1 MEEARDSVHSASDA
15 ICDGLRRLGDISYAI
30 LPEDI
35 AHALGDLKKAF
46 LTNFRSVIDWE
57 IDWVNDRVAGG
68 DKLREEWREN
78 SKQPTSPQTPNQPR
92 PYRINFDKAQ
102 TPLD

>member
-1 MEEARDSVHSASDA
+1 MEEGRDSVYCATDA
-15 ICDGLRRLGDISYAI
+15 ICDGLRRLGDISYAV

-46 LTNFRSVIDWE
+46 LTNFRSVIDWD

-68 DKLREEWREN
+68 DKLREEWKEKC
-78 SKQPTSPQTPNQPR
+78 KQRSSTQAPPES
-92 PYRINFDKAQ
+92 AA
-102 TPLD
+102 